1 MKMQIV
7 SCPKCGTNLLHDTAQ
22 CHACGHVIDQRS
34 ASQLKQI
41 KSRQLPTDNAVAG
54 DMQDCPSCGETC
66 RMGLVRCWNCS
77 TFLRPEIEASYRQKL
92 GVQRRRVEHID
103 LPVIEATVVTEEDS
117 LQRAVLPNA
126 TYVARTHSSNQSG
139 DDDEDGF
146 DLSSE
151 ASFLEESSPSE
162 ESLLPLGLDN
172 LKLADFPAVP
182 ADNSDTFRLLPV
194 EVTTVES
201 ALSGAS
207 DPSEPPL
214 FQDPAEPQVQAV
226 TFDPPIRSEEPPPS
240 KQEVEVGLVED
251 LLKIAANEELD
262 IQKVRKTMRSKDTFV
277 IFCPQGCKIRVQ
289 EKHRGRAGKCPRC
302 QCEFVVPR
310 KVMAKKENEA
320 SATPTEVAPISRYK
334 KWLTDI
340 RLHTVDPQKLR
351 IKPDSLLNECAAVD
365 LGFSDDDVI
374 LATLLAGKYAANA
387 KKALPVRQAMIDHFL
402 KQGAFDQLVV
412 PAKKLLQKEAMAQLA
427 MAQPTPAGTE
437 SLFAD
442 IPVFGTNRI
451 AVKIPKTPDSPHSQY
466 LSFSL
471 SEFRAFVTGMQTI
484 CGIEGFGVG
493 TVIPLIE
500 QYTTVKCSVSNVP
513 VKELNQLPY
522 YQADPTFTLE
532 VTGWRCAGCKIV
544 VSEAARADSKLGG
557 ANGKGI
563 AKAKCPKCTQKMG
576 NQPLYQL
583 PEKGVETS
591 PVTQPEPA
599 MA

>member
-34 ASQLKQI
+34 AAQLKQI

-103 LPVIEATVVTEEDS
+103 LPVIEATVVTEADS
-117 LQRAVLPNA
+117 LQRAVLPNP
-126 TYVARTHSSNQSG
+126 TYVARSHSSDES
-139 DDDEDGF
+139 DDDDGF

-151 ASFLEESSPSE
+151 ASFLEESSQSG
-162 ESLLPLGLDN
+162 ESSLPLGLDN
-172 LKLADFPAVP
+172 SQFADSPANH

-194 EVTTVES
+194 EVTTVE
-201 ALSGAS
+201 ATLPPAS
-207 DPSEPPL
+207 DASEPPL
-214 FQDPAEPQVQAV
+214 FEDPAEPQVQAV
-226 TFDPPIRSEEPPPS
+226 TFEPPIRVEEPPPS
-240 KQEVEVGLVED
+240 QQEVEVGLADD

-262 IQKVRKTMRSKDTFV
+262 IQKVRKTLRSKDTFV

-310 KVMAKKENEA
+310 KVIPKKENEA
-320 SATPTEVAPISRYK
+320 SATTTEVAPISRYK

-351 IKPDSLLNECAAVD
+351 IKPDSLLNECTAVD
-365 LGFSDDDVI
+365 LGFSEEDVI

-402 KQGAFDQLVV
+402 KQGTFDQLVA
-412 PAKKLLQKEAMAQLA
+412 PAKKLLKKEALAQVA
-427 MAQPTPAGTE
+427 IAQPTPAGTE

-484 CGIEGFGVG
+484 CGIEGFGSG
-493 TVIPLIE
+493 TEIPLTE
-500 QYTTVKCSVSNVP
+500 QYTTAKCSVSNVP
-513 VKELNQLPY
+513 VKELNQLNY

-544 VSEAARADSKLGG
+544 VSEAARADAKLGG

-583 PEKGVETS
+583 PEKSVETS
-591 PVTQPEPA
+591 PATQPEPA

>member
-1 MKMQIV
+1 
-7 SCPKCGTNLLHDTAQ
+7 
-22 CHACGHVIDQRS
+22 
-34 ASQLKQI
+34 
-41 KSRQLPTDNAVAG
+41 
-54 DMQDCPSCGETC
+54 
-66 RMGLVRCWNCS
+66 MGLVRCWNCS

-117 LQRAVLPNA
+117 LQRAVLPNS
-126 TYVARTHSSNQSG
+126 TYIARSHSSDES
-139 DDDEDGF
+139 DDDDGF

-151 ASFLEESSPSE
+151 ASFLDESSQSEESS
-162 ESLLPLGLDN
+162 LPLDLDN
-172 LKLADFPAVP
+172 LQFADSPADH

-194 EVTTVES
+194 EVTTVE
-201 ALSGAS
+201 ATLPPAS
-207 DPSEPPL
+207 DASEPPL
-214 FQDPAEPQVQAV
+214 FEDPAEPQVQAV
-226 TFDPPIRSEEPPPS
+226 TFEPPIRVEEPPPS
-240 KQEVEVGLVED
+240 QQEVEVGLADD

-262 IQKVRKTMRSKDTFV
+262 IQKVRKTLRSKDTFV

-310 KVMAKKENEA
+310 KVIPKKENEA
-320 SATPTEVAPISRYK
+320 SATTTEVAPISRYK

-351 IKPDSLLNECAAVD
+351 IKPDSLLNECTAVD
-365 LGFSDDDVI
+365 LGFSEEDVI
-374 LATLLAGKYAANA
+374 LVTLLAGKYAANA
-387 KKALPVRQAMIDHFL
+387 KKALPVRQAMIDHFF

-412 PAKKLLQKEAMAQLA
+412 PAKKLLKKEALAQVA
-427 MAQPTPAGTE
+427 IAQPTPAGTE

-442 IPVFGTNRI
+442 IPVFGINRI

-471 SEFRAFVTGMQTI
+471 SEFRSFVTGMQTI
-484 CGIEGFGVG
+484 CGIEGFGIG
-493 TVIPLIE
+493 TEIPLTE
-500 QYTTVKCSVSNVP
+500 QYTTAKCSVSNVP
-513 VKELNQLPY
+513 VKELNQLNY

-544 VSEAARADSKLGG
+544 VSEAARAEAKLGG

-583 PEKGVETS
+583 PEKSVETS
-591 PVTQPEPA
+591 PATQPEPA